1 LAAEKVFSIS
11 ELKEQLNETVKW
23 VVRKILA
30 ERDIVEI
37 MESIYEI
44 KDKFY

>member
-1 LAAEKVFSIS
+1 
-11 ELKEQLNETVKW
+11 

-37 MESIYEI
+37 MESRSEI
-44 KDKFY
+44 KDKFYEEVL